1 MKRSEI
7 HQIKHRI
14 LEKNGKSKRMNIA
27 QIAKTKSSPSET
39 KKKKNKQIPKTNQI
53 NTTNPPLDNPKF
65 TKNK

>member
-14 LEKNGKSKRMNIA
+14 LEKNGKSKRMNIV

-39 KKKKNKQIPKTNQI
+39 KKKKKQVPKTNQI

-65 TKNK
+65 TINK